1 MTSYKTIYIAGINR
15 SGGSL
20 LSRLYDNHSSILSY
34 PTELGFPSDN
44 SFYDIVDSY
53 AGVPQ
58 SIPDYFKSQDQD
70 LFSLLDLPKKQAC
83 LLYTSPSPRD
93 GLLSRMPSSA

>member
-20 LSRLYDNHSSILSY
+20 LSRLYDNHSNILSY

-58 SIPDYFKSQDQD
+58 SIPEYLKDKHNN
-70 LFSLLDLPKKQAC
+70 LFSLLDLPKTQSGYSTEWGKERSEP
-83 LLYTSPSPRD
+83 LGIREK
-93 GLLSRMPSSA
+93 